1 MKIILYIKQIF
12 IRVLYI
18 ITCNPLI
25 KKTQWYRSL
34 FVDYDYNIYPGNE
47 WYRKHFERNYDIVNL
62 GSSSAKWAF
71 DYTNTGI
78 KGMNWAQ
85 QPQTLLEDYNLLRHY
100 HSILRKG
107 GFVIITIMPFSG
119 LNKVTGLMDAL
130 KYVRFDLQGEA
141 IQPYMY
147 DKACLYARFP
157 IMFKKK
163 AVKALIKYLFKM
175 ESKTDK
181 YIEENV
187 EFNQMTS
194 TQLDNNALSFIN
206 GWKEQFKIQSLELPL
221 TDANIQGRNYR
232 IKLMRE
238 LIDFCIEREYK
249 PVYVIPPVTKHLS
262 KFYTSKF
269 EYIYIYSFL
278 REVDRDILTLDYS
291 KNEELQKDELYF
303 NSFFLNKRGRT
314 LFTQRVL
321 NDLEL
326 L

>member
-206 GWKEQFKIQSLELPL
+206 GWKEQFKIQNLELPL

-314 LFTQRVL
+314 LFTKRVL

>member
-206 GWKEQFKIQSLELPL
+206 GWKEQFKIQNLEFPL